1 MQGTRVKGR
10 AGNRSRHALLY
21 SLLGAKEPMP
31 KDGFIPTIFTSE
43 LTMQLLS
50 ATQTDAECAP
60 IAPNDVPR
68 VYGISAEHDKFEDI
82 VSMPRLRPL
91 YCQNACKA

>member
-31 KDGFIPTIFTSE
+31 KDGFIPTIGIENARRGS
-43 LTMQLLS
+43 LHSGS
-50 ATQTDAECAP
+50 AGEKREIDDNQEQVTC
-60 IAPNDVPR
+60 R
-68 VYGISAEHDKFEDI
+68 S
-82 VSMPRLRPL
+82 
-91 YCQNACKA
+91 